1 MDRHGAFLAEP
12 VKKGQK
18 RFIMRD
24 YNREPVDLKDS
35 GYREAVVSYPTL
47 LDGAGRVRAVPNPQ
61 WRADRSFIATD
72 RQGRIILGTTEGGFF
87 SLHRLGNFLKAAEG
101 LEIERAL
108 NLDGGPPACLC
119 VRTKNLEYLA
129 LGRYES
135 NDSTG
140 REIFFW
146 GAVEVVWPLPGV
158 IALFPRE
165 RVE

>member
-1 MDRHGAFLAEP
+1 
-12 VKKGQK
+12 
-18 RFIMRD
+18 MRNVTKPFPAD
-24 YNREPVDLKDS
+24 AGPD
-35 GYREAVVSYPTL
+35 AV
-47 LDGAGRVRAVPNPQ
+47 ARAVSS
-61 WRADRSFIATD
+61 RGDCS
-72 RQGRIILGTTEGGFF
+72 
-87 SLHRLGNFLKAAEG
+87 
-101 LEIERAL
+101 
-108 NLDGGPPACLC
+108 PPACLC